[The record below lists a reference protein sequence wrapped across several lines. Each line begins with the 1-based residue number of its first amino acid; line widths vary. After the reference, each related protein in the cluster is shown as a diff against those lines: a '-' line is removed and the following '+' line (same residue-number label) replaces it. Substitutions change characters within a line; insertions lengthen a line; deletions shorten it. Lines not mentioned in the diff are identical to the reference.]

1 MRDQKGRFEKGH
13 EKIGGRKARSV
24 EERYLDA
31 FKSSVSVDDFIAIVQ
46 RAVNDAK
53 RGDTSARKFIA
64 DYLIGTP
71 VENVRTDFDG
81 KITLRVVYG
90 K

>member
-13 EKIGGRKARSV
+13 EKIGGRKARAI
-24 EERYLDA
+24 EERYLEA
-31 FKSSVSVDDFIAIVQ
+31 FKSSVTVEDFIAIVQ
-46 RAVNDAK
+46 RAVLDAK
-53 RGDTSARKFIA
+53 RGDTAARKFIA

-71 VENVRTDFDG
+71 VEKIQTDFDG